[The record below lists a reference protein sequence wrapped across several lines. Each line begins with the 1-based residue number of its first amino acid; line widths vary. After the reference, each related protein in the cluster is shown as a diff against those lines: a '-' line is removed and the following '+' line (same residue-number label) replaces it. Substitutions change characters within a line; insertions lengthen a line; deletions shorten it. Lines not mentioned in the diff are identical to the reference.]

1 MQCVPGERLGLSRAN
16 LLPCISAFAVQRQ
29 DYQGAAMAA
38 LWELVIRGCLETTG
52 ISPKGIPR
60 VVCREV
66 EADPGTAKST
76 LKADSM
82 LIRWVLTPAK
92 LPLN

>member
-1 MQCVPGERLGLSRAN
+1 
-16 LLPCISAFAVQRQ
+16 
-29 DYQGAAMAA
+29 
-38 LWELVIRGCLETTG
+38 LETTG